1 MMDPQQRL
9 LLESVAD
16 ALLAP
21 ANAAQAVDRSTCGV
35 FVGSSWEDYARIA
48 AEALGVTTYSAT
60 GVAGSVVSGRLS
72 YSFGF
77 RGPAVTIDT
86 ACSSSLVGIHMA
98 FNALILGQ
106 CSAAVGS
113 GVNLILHPETFAIAQ
128 KAGML
133 TADGRCKTL
142 SAAADGYGRAEACGT
157 VLLQV
162 TEVGQQSL
170 GFIRGSAL
178 NQDGRSS
185 SLTAPNGPSQ
195 QDVVKAAL
203 QQGAVMPAEMDAL
216 QMHGTGRL
224 GAFMLPDQCV
234 YQV

>member
-21 ANAAQAVDRSTCGV
+21 TNSAQAVDSAACGV

-98 FNALILGQ
+98 FNALILRQ

-157 VLLQV
+157 VLLRV
-162 TEVGQQSL
+162 TELGQQSL
-170 GFIRGSAL
+170 GFICGSAL

-203 QQGAVMPAEMDAL
+203 QQGAVKPAEMDAL

-224 GAFMLPDQCV
+224 LAFKLPESIGS
-234 YQV
+234 QV